1 MPSASNKRKR
11 DQKPHI
17 LLQQTLRKPQWS
29 YLHLR
34 LVSSSSTTAAPSA
47 VPSLPASPATS
58 TNPPHAPWAQDAVPG
73 ADIDALTAR
82 ALLLA
87 PLAQFLGHMGAAVA
101 VDVLRVSGRDVWVRV
116 PRGDGALVVGAVSGW
131 VGRGE
136 GKEERVAWRVVGR
149 AEWLGG
155 LTGGGDGE
163 GLFG

>member
-1 MPSASNKRKR
+1 M
-11 DQKPHI
+11 
-17 LLQQTLRKPQWS
+17 
-29 YLHLR
+29 
-34 LVSSSSTTAAPSA
+34 
-47 VPSLPASPATS
+47 
-58 TNPPHAPWAQDAVPG
+58 PG

-101 VDVLRVSGRDVWVRV
+101 VDVLRVFGKDVWVRV
-116 PRGDGALVVGAVSGW
+116 PRGDGAVVVGAVCGW

-149 AEWLGG
+149 GEWLGG